1 MGLLSR
7 FDLLGYQNRAVEFI
21 KDHPQC
27 LLWLPMGLGKTVI
40 TLSAYADL
48 REAFEVRRVLV
59 IGPKRVAR
67 KVWSDELKRWSH
79 LNGFTF
85 AKAIGTE
92 LERECG
98 LLAGADVTAINR
110 DVVPW
115 LEEFYIQGKK
125 QIRPWPFDMLVID
138 ESQSF
143 KSSDGVRFRS
153 MRRIRKLAKR
163 VVSLT
168 GTFIPN
174 GYMDAW
180 AQIRLLD
187 GGKRLGGGIGDFRK
201 RWFSPVQQD
210 GYSKWILNESAE
222 KEIQQKI
229 ADIVLAM
236 RAEDYLDLPPVVNN
250 FIRVTL
256 PPAAQ
261 RYYEMMEK
269 DSIVELFNGQVI
281 TGVNAGATTG
291 KLLQMANGA
300 VYDSDHRWHH
310 VHDKKIEA
318 LIETL
323 EGLPEKCMIAYA
335 YQHDVARCLKA
346 IGDYC
351 GKEYTWRVLDT
362 EDDEDAWNRG
372 EIDYLLIHP
381 QSAGHGL
388 NLQFSNAKNIVWF
401 GLTANL
407 EWYDQLNA
415 RLIGGHRRRAGITIH
430 HIIADAT
437 MDVRMIAL
445 LSVKDATQRDLLSV
459 LADLRRE
466 L

>member
-1 MGLLSR
+1 
-7 FDLLGYQNRAVEFI
+7 
-21 KDHPQC
+21 
-27 LLWLPMGLGKTVI
+27 
-40 TLSAYADL
+40 
-48 REAFEVRRVLV
+48 
-59 IGPKRVAR
+59 
-67 KVWSDELKRWSH
+67 
-79 LNGFTF
+79 
-85 AKAIGTE
+85 
-92 LERECG
+92 
-98 LLAGADVTAINR
+98 
-110 DVVPW
+110 
-115 LEEFYIQGKK
+115 
-125 QIRPWPFDMLVID
+125 
-138 ESQSF
+138 
-143 KSSDGVRFRS
+143 
-153 MRRIRKLAKR
+153 
-163 VVSLT
+163 
-168 GTFIPN
+168 
-174 GYMDAW
+174 
-180 AQIRLLD
+180 
-187 GGKRLGGGIGDFRK
+187 
-201 RWFSPVQQD
+201 
-210 GYSKWILNESAE
+210 
-222 KEIQQKI
+222 
-229 ADIVLAM
+229 
-236 RAEDYLDLPPVVNN
+236 
-250 FIRVTL
+250 
-256 PPAAQ
+256 
-261 RYYEMMEK
+261 MMEK